1 MSLKEDIQAKGFH
14 SEQEKSFVNLIYTA
28 ALFEA
33 NFNKFIKPFGLSSQQ
48 YNVLRILR
56 GQFPNSM
63 SSGDLHRRMIHKMS
77 NASRLVNKLVEKGYV
92 IRVVNANDKRNIL
105 VSITDLGL
113 RFVTDLDKEVA
124 AFQKTFIDLP
134 SSKLKDL
141 NLILDELRSSLG

>member
-1 MSLKEDIQAKGFH
+1 MSLKDDIQAKGFH

-33 NFNKFIKPFGLSSQQ
+33 NFNKFIKPFGVSSQQ

-63 SSGDLHRRMIHKMS
+63 SSGDLHSRMIHKMS
-77 NASRLVNKLVEKGYV
+77 NASRLVDKLVEKGYV

-113 RFVTDLDKEVA
+113 RLVTDLDKEVA
-124 AFQKTFIDLP
+124 AFQKTSIDLP
-134 SSKLKDL
+134 SAKLKDL

>member
-1 MSLKEDIQAKGFH
+1 LSLKEDIQAKGFH

>member
-1 MSLKEDIQAKGFH
+1 MSLKDDIQAKGFH
-14 SEQEKSFVNLIYTA
+14 SEQEKSFVNLISTA

-63 SSGDLHRRMIHKMS
+63 SSGDLHSRMIHKMS
-77 NASRLVNKLVEKGYV
+77 NASRLVDKLVEKGYV

-113 RFVTDLDKEVA
+113 RLVTDLDKEVA
-124 AFQKTFIDLP
+124 AFQKTSIDLP
-134 SSKLKDL
+134 SAKLKDL
-141 NLILDELRSSLG
+141 NLILDELRSSLC

>member
-1 MSLKEDIQAKGFH
+1 LSLKDDIQAKGFH
-14 SEQEKSFVNLIYTA
+14 SEQEKSFVNLISTA

-63 SSGDLHRRMIHKMS
+63 SSGDLHSRMIHKMS
-77 NASRLVNKLVEKGYV
+77 NASRLVDKLVEKGYV

-113 RFVTDLDKEVA
+113 RLVTDLDKEVA
-124 AFQKTFIDLP
+124 AFQKTSIDLP
-134 SSKLKDL
+134 SAKLKDL
-141 NLILDELRSSLG
+141 NLILDELRSSLC

>member
-1 MSLKEDIQAKGFH
+1 MSLKDDIQAKGFH

-63 SSGDLHRRMIHKMS
+63 SSGDLLSRMIHKMS
-77 NASRLVNKLVEKGYV
+77 NVSRLVNKLVEKGYV

>member
-1 MSLKEDIQAKGFH
+1 MSLKDDIQAKGFH

-63 SSGDLHRRMIHKMS
+63 SSGDLHSRMIHKMS
-77 NASRLVNKLVEKGYV
+77 NASRLVDKLVKKGYV

-113 RFVTDLDKEVA
+113 RLVTDLDKEVA
-124 AFQKTFIDLP
+124 AFQKTSIDLP
-134 SSKLKDL
+134 SAKLKDL

>member
-1 MSLKEDIQAKGFH
+1 LSLKEDIQAKGFH

-63 SSGDLHRRMIHKMS
+63 SSGDLHSRMIHKMS

>member
-1 MSLKEDIQAKGFH
+1 MSLKDDIQAKGFH

-28 ALFEA
+28 AFFEA
-33 NFNKFIKPFGLSSQQ
+33 NFNKFIKPFGVSSQQ

-63 SSGDLHRRMIHKMS
+63 SSGDLHSRMIHKMS
-77 NASRLVNKLVEKGYV
+77 NASRLVDKLVEKGYV

-113 RFVTDLDKEVA
+113 RLVTDLDKEVA
-124 AFQKTFIDLP
+124 AFQKTSIDLP
-134 SSKLKDL
+134 SAKLKDL

>member
-1 MSLKEDIQAKGFH
+1 MSLKDDIQAKGFH

-28 ALFEA
+28 AFFEA

-63 SSGDLHRRMIHKMS
+63 SSGDLHSRMIHKMS
-77 NASRLVNKLVEKGYV
+77 NASRLVDKLVEKGYV

-113 RFVTDLDKEVA
+113 RLVTDLDKEVA
-124 AFQKTFIDLP
+124 AFQKTSIDLP
-134 SSKLKDL
+134 SAKLKDL

>member
-92 IRVVNANDKRNIL
+92 IRVVNANDKRNVL

>member
-1 MSLKEDIQAKGFH
+1 MSLKDDIQAKGFH

-33 NFNKFIKPFGLSSQQ
+33 NFNKFIKPFGVSSQQ

-56 GQFPNSM
+56 GQFPNSI
-63 SSGDLHRRMIHKMS
+63 SSGDLHSRMIHKMS
-77 NASRLVNKLVEKGYV
+77 NASRLVDKLVEKGYV

-113 RFVTDLDKEVA
+113 RLVIDLDKEVA
-124 AFQKTFIDLP
+124 AFQKTSIDLP

>member
-1 MSLKEDIQAKGFH
+1 
-14 SEQEKSFVNLIYTA
+14 
-28 ALFEA
+28 
-33 NFNKFIKPFGLSSQQ
+33 
-48 YNVLRILR
+48 
-56 GQFPNSM
+56 
-63 SSGDLHRRMIHKMS
+63 MIHKMS

-92 IRVVNANDKRNIL
+92 IRVVNANDKRNVL

>member
-1 MSLKEDIQAKGFH
+1 MSLKDDIQAKGFH

-33 NFNKFIKPFGLSSQQ
+33 NFNKFIKPFGVSSQQ

-56 GQFPNSM
+56 GQFPNSI
-63 SSGDLHRRMIHKMS
+63 SSGDLHSRMIHKMS
-77 NASRLVNKLVEKGYV
+77 NASRLVDKLVEKGYV

-105 VSITDLGL
+105 VSITDLGIRL
-113 RFVTDLDKEVA
+113 VTDLDKEVA
-124 AFQKTFIDLP
+124 AFQKTSINLP

>member
-1 MSLKEDIQAKGFH
+1 LSLKDDIQAKGFH

-28 ALFEA
+28 AFFEA
-33 NFNKFIKPFGLSSQQ
+33 NFNKFIKPFGVSSQQ

-63 SSGDLHRRMIHKMS
+63 SSGDLHSRMIHKMS
-77 NASRLVNKLVEKGYV
+77 NASRLVDKLVEKGYV

-113 RFVTDLDKEVA
+113 RLVTDLDKEVA
-124 AFQKTFIDLP
+124 AFQKTSIDLP
-134 SSKLKDL
+134 SAKLKDL

>member
-1 MSLKEDIQAKGFH
+1 MSLKNDIKAKGFH

-33 NFNKFIKPFGLSSQQ
+33 NFNKFIKPFGVSSQQ

-63 SSGDLHRRMIHKMS
+63 SSGDLHSRMIHKMS
-77 NASRLVNKLVEKGYV
+77 NASRLVDKLVEKGYV

-113 RFVTDLDKEVA
+113 RLVTDLDKEVA
-124 AFQKTFIDLP
+124 AFQKTSIDLP
-134 SSKLKDL
+134 SAKLKDL

>member
-1 MSLKEDIQAKGFH
+1 MSLKDDIQSKGFH

-63 SSGDLHRRMIHKMS
+63 SSGDLHSRMIHKMS
-77 NASRLVNKLVEKGYV
+77 NASRLEDKLVEKGYV

-124 AFQKTFIDLP
+124 AFQKKSIDLP

>member
-1 MSLKEDIQAKGFH
+1 MSLKDDIQAKGFH

-63 SSGDLHRRMIHKMS
+63 SSGDLHSRMIHKMS
-77 NASRLVNKLVEKGYV
+77 NASRLVDKLVEKGYV

-113 RFVTDLDKEVA
+113 RLVTDLDKEVA
-124 AFQKTFIDLP
+124 AFQKTSIDLP
-134 SSKLKDL
+134 SAKLKDL
-141 NLILDELRSSLG
+141 NLILDELRSSLC

>member
-1 MSLKEDIQAKGFH
+1 MSLKDDIQAKGFH

-33 NFNKFIKPFGLSSQQ
+33 NFNKFIKPFGVSSQQ

-56 GQFPNSM
+56 GQFPNSI
-63 SSGDLHRRMIHKMS
+63 SSGDLHSRMIHKMS
-77 NASRLVNKLVEKGYV
+77 NASRLVEKLVEKGYV

-113 RFVTDLDKEVA
+113 RLVIDLDKEVA
-124 AFQKTFIDLP
+124 AFQKTSINLP

>member
-1 MSLKEDIQAKGFH
+1 MSLKDDIQAKGFH

-28 ALFEA
+28 AFFEA
-33 NFNKFIKPFGLSSQQ
+33 NFNKFIKPFGVSSQQ

-63 SSGDLHRRMIHKMS
+63 SSGDLHSRMIHKMS
-77 NASRLVNKLVEKGYV
+77 NASRLVDKLVDKGYV
-92 IRVVNANDKRNIL
+92 IRVVNVNDKRNIL

-113 RFVTDLDKEVA
+113 RLVTDLDKEVA
-124 AFQKTFIDLP
+124 AFQKTSIDLP
-134 SSKLKDL
+134 SAKLKDL

>member
-1 MSLKEDIQAKGFH
+1 LSLKDDIQAKGFH

-63 SSGDLHRRMIHKMS
+63 SSGDLHSRMIHKMS
-77 NASRLVNKLVEKGYV
+77 NASRLVDKLVEKGYV

-113 RFVTDLDKEVA
+113 RLVTDLDKEVA
-124 AFQKTFIDLP
+124 AFQKTSIDLP
-134 SSKLKDL
+134 SAKLKDL

>member
-1 MSLKEDIQAKGFH
+1 MSLKDDIQAKGFH

-33 NFNKFIKPFGLSSQQ
+33 NFNKFIKSFGLSSQQ

-56 GQFPNSM
+56 GQLPNSM
-63 SSGDLHRRMIHKMS
+63 SSGDLHSRMIHKMS
-77 NASRLVNKLVEKGYV
+77 NASRLVSKLVEKGYV

-113 RFVTDLDKEVA
+113 RLVSDLDKEVA
-124 AFQKTFIDLP
+124 AFQKTSIDLP
-134 SSKLKDL
+134 SAKLKDL

>member
-1 MSLKEDIQAKGFH
+1 MSLKDDIQAKGFH

-33 NFNKFIKPFGLSSQQ
+33 NFNTFIKSFGLSSHQ

-63 SSGDLHRRMIHKMS
+63 SSGDLHNRMIHKMS
-77 NASRLVNKLVEKGYV
+77 NASRLVDKLVAKGYV
-92 IRVVNANDKRNIL
+92 IRVVNVNDKRNIL

-113 RFVTDLDKEVA
+113 RFVTDLDNEVA

>member
-1 MSLKEDIQAKGFH
+1 MSLKDDIQAKGFH

-33 NFNKFIKPFGLSSQQ
+33 NFNKFIKPFGVSSQQ

-63 SSGDLHRRMIHKMS
+63 SSGDLHSRMIHKMS
-77 NASRLVNKLVEKGYV
+77 NASRLVDKLVEKGYV

-105 VSITDLGL
+105 VSITDLCL
-113 RFVTDLDKEVA
+113 RLVIDLDKEVA
-124 AFQKTFIDLP
+124 AFQKTSINLP

>member
-1 MSLKEDIQAKGFH
+1 MSLKDDIQAKGFH

-33 NFNKFIKPFGLSSQQ
+33 NFNKFIKPFGVSSQQ

-56 GQFPNSM
+56 GQFPNSI
-63 SSGDLHRRMIHKMS
+63 SSGDLHSRMIHKMS
-77 NASRLVNKLVEKGYV
+77 NASRLVDKLVEKGYV

-113 RFVTDLDKEVA
+113 RLVIDLDKEVA
-124 AFQKTFIDLP
+124 AFQKTSINLP

>member
-1 MSLKEDIQAKGFH
+1 MSLKDDIQAKGFH

-63 SSGDLHRRMIHKMS
+63 SSGDLHSRMIHKMS
-77 NASRLVNKLVEKGYV
+77 NASRLVDKLVEKGYV

-113 RFVTDLDKEVA
+113 RLVTDLDKEVA
-124 AFQKTFIDLP
+124 AFQKTSIDLP
-134 SSKLKDL
+134 SAKLKDL

>member
-1 MSLKEDIQAKGFH
+1 MSLKDDIQAKGFH

-28 ALFEA
+28 ALLEA

-63 SSGDLHRRMIHKMS
+63 SSGDLHSRMIHKMS
-77 NASRLVNKLVEKGYV
+77 NASRLVDKLVEKGYV

-113 RFVTDLDKEVA
+113 RLVTDLDKEVA
-124 AFQKTFIDLP
+124 AFQKTSIDLP
-134 SSKLKDL
+134 SAKLKDL

>member
-63 SSGDLHRRMIHKMS
+63 SSGDLHNRMIHKMS

>member
-1 MSLKEDIQAKGFH
+1 MSLKDDIQAKGFH

-33 NFNKFIKPFGLSSQQ
+33 NFNKFIKSFGLSSQQ

-63 SSGDLHRRMIHKMS
+63 SSGDLHNRMIYKMS
-77 NASRLVNKLVEKGYV
+77 NASRLVDKLVEKGYV
-92 IRVVNANDKRNIL
+92 IRFVNANDKRNIL

-113 RFVTDLDKEVA
+113 RLVKDLDKEVA
-124 AFQKTFIDLP
+124 AFQKTSIDLP
-134 SSKLKDL
+134 SAKLKDL

>member
-63 SSGDLHRRMIHKMS
+63 SSGDLHSRMIHKMS
-77 NASRLVNKLVEKGYV
+77 NASRLVDKLVEKGYV

>member
-63 SSGDLHRRMIHKMS
+63 SSGDLHSRMIHKMS